1 MQDVNVGDLVMG
13 PGWASGRAYIGFY
26 KGLTEEGH
34 WAGPG
39 KARIEELNGS
49 VKIANASMIRPL
61 NQTFEAEQDPE
72 SGTPVR
78 AEVLREAEKLITG
91 DRNAAYGSPTQNF
104 QDTAK
109 IWTVQLGHKL
119 KDGAVI
125 DPGEVASLMI
135 GLKLARIKA
144 SPKLDNWMDIAGYA
158 GCGAEADTETGKIS
172 D

>member
-1 MQDVNVGDLVMG
+1 M
-13 PGWASGRAYIGFY
+13 
-26 KGLTEEGH
+26 TELEDYRLYRGH
-34 WAGPG
+34 HFVT
-39 KARIEELNGS
+39 ELNPEPEWVTGVLVPQGETEYEGS
-49 VKIANASMIRPL
+49 NERSLRGSTLTHYV
-61 NQTFEAEQDPE
+61 DPSTLTPVDFPGIE
-72 SGTPVR
+72 PVPVR

-104 QDTAK
+104 QDTAR

-119 KDGAVI
+119 KEGAVI